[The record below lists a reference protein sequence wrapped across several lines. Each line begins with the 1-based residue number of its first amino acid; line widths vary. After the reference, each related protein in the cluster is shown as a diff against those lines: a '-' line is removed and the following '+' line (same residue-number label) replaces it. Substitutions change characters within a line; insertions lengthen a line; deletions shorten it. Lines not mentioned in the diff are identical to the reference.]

1 MPAPKR
7 YRTFELEIEPGA
19 ESYRARVLVSPAG
32 ETEGSFAFPF
42 SQEEWEGLAAF
53 PSEEVGAR
61 IFDALFAGPVAEA
74 WRSSLARLHPDEG
87 LRLNLR
93 LPDAPELAALP
104 WELLY
109 DSTHQHFLALDERTP
124 VNRYLSLPLAQEE
137 MLVEPPLRVLVILSA
152 PTDHEPLLAVEEE
165 WQRIQTALAP
175 VIATKQIE
183 LERLAKATWDEL
195 QSQLRKQSFHI
206 LHFVGHGLFDSQQ
219 GNGGLLFEDEEG
231 FTQLISARKL
241 AHLLR
246 NHPSLRLA
254 LLNACEGA
262 VSAADNPFAGVAQA
276 LVQQG
281 IPAVIAM
288 QQAISDRAAL
298 TFGPTFY
305 AAVADGYPVDAA
317 LTQARMAVY
326 AENDW
331 EWATPVLF
339 SRSADNHILVL
350 PTTDATKGA
359 AAATPAPSVAQ
370 IDTQGGAYVGEGVNI
385 SHGDFVGRDQIK
397 IVVQT
402 PGEAF
407 DLLERRDEQAA
418 LLQPEIE
425 RKPFEPVTLLIP
437 AGPFVM
443 GEDPQS
449 RLTLP
454 PFRLGKYP
462 ITNREY
468 AVFLAHTP
476 AQDVPP
482 KLGWFNRLPPSDRL
496 DHPVTGVSW
505 EDACAYCGWLS
516 SETGRA
522 YRLPS
527 EAEWEKG
534 ARGLDGRAYP
544 WGNSWADNCAQ
555 VGSDETSP
563 VAAHPAGASPFGCE
577 DLLGNVQEWT
587 LTRWGPD
594 RNTSA
599 FPLIPYRPDD
609 GREDTAPH
617 TQRDLRIHRGG
628 SFRNSAAEVHATTRG
643 SASPDSRIRWRGFRV
658 VLQVD

>member
-1 MPAPKR
+1 MPSPRR
-7 YRTFELEIEPGA
+7 YRTFELEIEPDAAG
-19 ESYRARVLVSPAG
+19 YRARVLASPAG
-32 ETEGSFAFPF
+32 ETEGDFAFPF
-42 SQEEWEGLAAF
+42 TQEEWEQLSAL

-61 IFDALFAGPVAEA
+61 IFDALFAGPVAET
-74 WRSSLARLHPDEG
+74 WRSSLARLNKEEG

-93 LPDAPELAALP
+93 LPAAPELAALP

-109 DSTHQHFLALDERTP
+109 DSTHQHFLALSERTP
-124 VNRYLSLPLAQEE
+124 VNRYLPLPLAQEE
-137 MLVEPPLRVLVILSA
+137 LVVEPPVRVLVLLSA
-152 PTDHEPLLAVEEE
+152 PVDHEPLLQVEEE
-165 WQRIQTALAP
+165 WARIQKALSP
-175 VIATKQIE
+175 IIAKGQIE
-183 LERLAKATWDEL
+183 LERLAQATWAEL
-195 QSQLRKQSFHI
+195 QSHLRKQSVHI
-206 LHFVGHGLFDSQQ
+206 LHFVGHGLFDAQQ

-262 VSAADNPFAGVAQA
+262 VSAADNPFSGVAQA

-326 AENDW
+326 AESDW

-339 SRSADNHILVL
+339 SRSADNRILVL
-350 PTTDATKGA
+350 PNTDGA
-359 AAATPAPSVAQ
+359 GNPGRASSPSSVTN
-370 IDTQGGAYVGEGVNI
+370 INTQGGAHVGKDVNV
-385 SHGDFVGRDQIK
+385 SHGDFVGRDK
-397 IVVQT
+397 ITFVVQT

-407 DLLERRDEQAA
+407 DLLKRSEEEAA

-425 RKPFEPVTLLIP
+425 RKPFEPETRLI
-437 AGPFVM
+437 AGGPFVM
-443 GEDPQS
+443 GEEPQS
-449 RLTLP
+449 RVTVP
-454 PFRLGKYP
+454 TFRLGKYP

-468 AVFLAHTP
+468 AAFLAHTP

-482 KLGWFNRLPPSDRL
+482 KLGWFNRQPPSDRL
-496 DHPVTGVSW
+496 DHPVAGVSW
-505 EDACAYCGWLS
+505 EDACAYCVWLS
-516 SETGRA
+516 SESGRT
-522 YRLPS
+522 YRLPT

-534 ARGLDGRAYP
+534 ARGVDGRVYP
-544 WGNSWADNCAQ
+544 WGNDWADNCAQ
-555 VGSDETSP
+555 VGSDDTSP
-563 VAAHPAGASPFGCE
+563 VTAHSAGASPSGCE

-594 RNTSA
+594 RSIST
-599 FPLIPYRPDD
+599 FLPPYRTDD
-609 GREDTAPH
+609 GRDDTAAH

-628 SFRNSAAEVHATTRG
+628 SFRNSADEVRSTTRG
-643 SASPDSRIRWRGFRV
+643 NASPDSRIRWRGFRV
-658 VLQVD
+658 AMEI